1 MTKRASFSLVILGL
15 GLSVLMSAAPARG
28 QDKKAGSVPA
38 PKPGSSQAL
47 AKPVEVKSLDPI
59 FQDFLKV
66 TTYIITA
73 KEKDV
78 FLRLASDRDRTIFL
92 DSFWKIRDPTPG
104 TPENEYKD
112 EIYRRFAY
120 VNKRFAAGRPGWMT
134 DRGRFY
140 MILGEPA
147 SYDRFPGTLG
157 IVPTE
162 VWYYYTDG
170 TKNLPSHFGLIFYR
184 KQGAGD
190 YRLYD
195 PFVDGPKSLMENM
208 LSAANIDPD
217 DYETVHEKIQELA
230 PTLADISISLIP
242 GEFGYGYQPTSRSTQ
257 LIAQVLDSPKEKI
270 NPTYATHFFDY
281 KGMVSTE
288 YLTNYIEN
296 QGLASIIQDPILNIP
311 FLHFA
316 VSPLTMTLDYYGPK
330 KQYYCDIKLDVSLR
344 RNEEVVHQY
353 SREFPLYFPEE
364 DIDRVR
370 RSGLSF
376 EDSFPVAEG
385 DYKLTV
391 LIQNTVGKEFSV
403 FERTLTVPKA
413 GAGPALNGPFLG
425 YKVES
430 YQSNVHI
437 PFKTVDRKLDVD
449 PKMTFG
455 VTDEIAILFNV
466 TGLTQELWQKGEV
479 ALTLKST
486 GKTAFVKNMTVILAN
501 SPFGSTLNLAQ
512 VIPAST
518 LAPDYYQV
526 GLSLVGPD
534 KKVLDQK
541 SEEFVVST
549 QQAVAHPIA
558 RAKGIS
564 LANQYYFY
572 YQLGLQ
578 YDKMGM
584 ADQARSNFARGFS
597 QNPGYKEG
605 VLDYARFLLRNR
617 DFDLAQSVIENLK
630 DFAGGRYEYFLVKG
644 LAAMGKGDFPGAID
658 LLQSANKVYNSDTVL
673 LNALGG
679 CYMKTNQPVEALAAY
694 KASLKLNDRQDEI
707 KKLVEQLEKK

>member
-1 MTKRASFSLVILGL
+1 MTKRVSFLVLALGL
-15 GLSVLMSAAPARG
+15 GLSSFLAAGPVQDRKTSPPPAQAKPRG
-28 QDKKAGSVPA
+28 QA
-38 PKPGSSQAL
+38 Q

-59 FQDFLKV
+59 FQDFLKL
-66 TTYIITA
+66 TTYIITP

-78 FLRLASDRDRTIFL
+78 FLRLTNDRDRTIFV

-104 TPENEYKD
+104 TPENEYKE
-112 EIYRRFAY
+112 EINRRFAY

-147 SYDRFPGTLG
+147 SYDRFPGTMG
-157 IVPTE
+157 IVPCE

-170 TKNLPSHFGLIFYR
+170 TRNLPSHFGLIFYR
-184 KQGAGD
+184 RQGAGD

-208 LSAANIDPD
+208 LSAYNIDPD
-217 DYETVHEKIQELA
+217 DYETIHDKIREMA

-242 GEFGYGYQPTSRSTQ
+242 GEFGYGYQPTSRNTE
-257 LIAQVLDSPKEKI
+257 LIAAVIESPKEKI

-288 YLTNYIEN
+288 YLTNYIES
-296 QGLASIIQDPILNIP
+296 QGLATVIQDPILNIP

-344 RNEEVVHQY
+344 RNEEVIHQY
-353 SREFPLYFPEE
+353 SREFPLYFPEDDVE
-364 DIDRVR
+364 RVR
-370 RSGLSF
+370 HSGLSL
-376 EDSFPVAEG
+376 EDSFPVPPG

-403 FERTLTVPKA
+403 FERTVSVPAA
-413 GAGPALNGPFLG
+413 GAGPALNGPFIG

-437 PFKTVDRKLDVD
+437 PFKAVDRKLDID

-455 VTDEIAILFNV
+455 VTDEIAVLFNV
-466 TGLTQELWQKGEV
+466 TGLTQELWQGGDV
-479 ALTLKST
+479 ILTLKST
-486 GKTAFVKNMTVILAN
+486 GKTAFVRNMTVVLAN
-501 SPFGSTLNLAQ
+501 SPFGPTLNLAQ
-512 VIPAST
+512 VIPPST
-518 LAPDYYQV
+518 LTPDYYQV
-526 GLSLVGPD
+526 SLSLVGPD

-564 LANQYYFY
+564 LANQYYFF
-572 YQLGLQ
+572 YQLAQ
-578 YDKMGM
+578 EYDKMGM
-584 ADQARSNFARGFS
+584 TEEARSNFARGFS

-617 DFDLAQSVIENLK
+617 DFDPALSVIESLK
-630 DFAGGRYEYFLVKG
+630 DFSQGRYEYLLVKG
-644 LAAMGKGDFPGAID
+644 LATMGKGDFAGAID
-658 LLQSANKVYNSDTVL
+658 LLQGANKIYNSDTIL

-679 CYMKTNQPVEALAAY
+679 CYMKTNQPAEALAAY
-694 KASLKLNDRQDEI
+694 KASLKLNDKQEEI
-707 KKLVEQLEKK
+707 KKILASLEKK